1 MPWLLTGLESLCSEG
16 YFTQTHGYVK
26 ESLFTFS
33 TQVCTFFYHFT
44 WIVSKIENVE
54 LLDYLG
60 PLTEGQPQQ
69 PTSSLDA
76 HAARGASQQKQ
87 QSPPVNPWSA
97 HAPQV
102 GQFPS
107 PFPRY
112 GHALSTN
119 ATASGVLFIFGGYAP
134 SVVQNDLYVISTR
147 DFSTT
152 LLQTSGE
159 TPSPRQVPGV
169 ALTST
174 SLLVWGG
181 MLSATDPYADS
192 LYLLNLGMSDLL
204 MSRPAPADQSFL
216 PSSIARVDPRR
227 GQWSR
232 ARLAYRLYHDFGWFQ
247 YLLLRWLV
255 RCRSEVF

>member
-1 MPWLLTGLESLCSEG
+1 MSTDFLLWWLFAWAVGGRRVHRCGSRGHRVTCFEVHFEAPSVLYLATHTHSLMQDHSPSNSAPSHS
-16 YFTQTHGYVK
+16 QPVK
-26 ESLFTFS
+26 
-33 TQVCTFFYHFT
+33 
-44 WIVSKIENVE
+44 
-54 LLDYLG
+54 
-60 PLTEGQPQQ
+60 
-69 PTSSLDA
+69 
-76 HAARGASQQKQ
+76 
-87 QSPPVNPWSA
+87 PWSA

-216 PSSIARVDPRR
+216 PSSIANVDPRR

-232 ARLAYRLYHDFGWFQ
+232 AR
-247 YLLLRWLV
+247 
-255 RCRSEVF
+255 RS